1 MASAYELNTPS
12 GPAIQSKYGPV
23 LLADLFDADTE
34 RGILTWR
41 HRPIG
46 MFVNKRAFAIWNA
59 RFPEKSALDADN
71 GSGYKSGRIFGR
83 RARAHRVLFA
93 MSQGHWP
100 PNQIDHINGMK
111 YDNRA
116 ENLRAVSLMENNRN
130 VALPKNNASGIM
142 GVRWNKLTKKWQA
155 EIGSAGKSIHLGS
168 FADLAEAT
176 AVRKAAELAYGFH
189 ANHGR
194 AAPAT

>member
-1 MASAYELNTPS
+1 MTAEHREVLKRILRYDPETGLFTYIVNRGRLRKVGDVAGN
-12 GPAIQSKYGPV
+12 ISKKSNHVGGGYRVIPIRAKNLRRDYATSRLAWFYVYG
-23 LLADLFDADTE
+23 
-34 RGILTWR
+34 TWPT
-41 HRPIG
+41 H
-46 MFVNKRAFAIWNA
+46 
-59 RFPEKSALDADN
+59 
-71 GSGYKSGRIFGR
+71 
-83 RARAHRVLFA
+83 
-93 MSQGHWP
+93 
-100 PNQIDHINGMK
+100 QIDHINGMK

-155 EIGSAGKSIHLGS
+155 QIGSAGKSIHLGS